1 MMVALALA
9 VVVLVIIICIL
20 LVAFAEQRVQYETR
34 ILNLQKEHKQ
44 FLEEL
49 NRRIEDM
56 RAENLICDLFK
67 KESGNEKQ
75 KYLHFPLKCYTNA
88 VYCAVFPRTYRDCRI
103 Y

>member
-20 LVAFAEQRVQYETR
+20 LVAFAEQRVQYDTR
-34 ILNLQKEHKQ
+34 ILTLQKEHKQ

-56 RAENLICDLFK
+56 RAENL
-67 KESGNEKQ
+67 
-75 KYLHFPLKCYTNA
+75 
-88 VYCAVFPRTYRDCRI
+88 
-103 Y
+103 

>member
-49 NRRIEDM
+49 NRRIEVM
-56 RAENLICDLFK
+56 RAEFLLRCISVTCSK
-67 KESGNEKQ
+67 KNPVMKN
-75 KYLHFPLKCYTNA
+75 KN
-88 VYCAVFPRTYRDCRI
+88 I
-103 Y
+103 YIFH

>member
-34 ILNLQKEHKQ
+34 ILNLQKEHKHC
-44 FLEEL
+44 LEEL

-56 RAENLICDLFK
+56 RAENL
-67 KESGNEKQ
+67 
-75 KYLHFPLKCYTNA
+75 
-88 VYCAVFPRTYRDCRI
+88 
-103 Y
+103 

>member
-34 ILNLQKEHKQ
+34 ILNLQKENKQ

-56 RAENLICDLFK
+56 RAENL
-67 KESGNEKQ
+67 
-75 KYLHFPLKCYTNA
+75 
-88 VYCAVFPRTYRDCRI
+88 
-103 Y
+103 

>member
-44 FLEEL
+44 F
-49 NRRIEDM
+49 
-56 RAENLICDLFK
+56 
-67 KESGNEKQ
+67 
-75 KYLHFPLKCYTNA
+75 
-88 VYCAVFPRTYRDCRI
+88 
-103 Y
+103 

>member
-1 MMVALALA
+1 MNTKVIKENWGENHERNSESSQSIQQARIKSDPCSTSGDGSMMVALALA
-9 VVVLVIIICIL
+9 VVVLVIIL

-56 RAENLICDLFK
+56 RAENL
-67 KESGNEKQ
+67 
-75 KYLHFPLKCYTNA
+75 
-88 VYCAVFPRTYRDCRI
+88 
-103 Y
+103 